1 MTKEEFLLQL
11 TNRLSPLPWEEIK
24 DRWKFYSEMIDDRI
38 EDGLSEEEAVAE
50 LGAVNDVATQILA
63 DVPLATL
70 VKEKIKPKKRMRSWN
85 IVLLILGF
93 PLWFPLLLTA
103 LVVMLA
109 LYLVLWVPVICCWAI
124 FASLAAGAFG
134 GIAAGVLFIANGNT
148 APGIAV
154 LACGLIV
161 AGLAIFAFIG
171 SKAATAGIAVLT
183 EKIVLG
189 IKRRLVRK
197 EAVA

>member
-11 TNRLSPLPWEEIK
+11 TNRLSPLPWEEIE

-109 LYLVLWVPVICCWAI
+109 LYLVLWVLVICCWAI

-148 APGIAV
+148 APGIAM